1 MEPRAIARGT
11 EIAMSLL
18 FLAGMVWALA
28 PEVEE
33 SERLANAGDVEG
45 CIRALE
51 GYTAV
56 HPDDPEALWRLSRAL
71 YENGEL
77 LAQKVP
83 DKQRLPI
90 YARARVLA
98 QKVQA
103 LDPDS
108 GFGYLW
114 EGVAMGRIA
123 TASGILSQLSTAD
136 DIEKLWLKAL
146 TKKTTYRM
154 ESGISSF
161 PGDVYNAL
169 GQFYRL
175 CPDWKAMEWISGT
188 RGDIDKS
195 VKYFRM
201 MVADDPKRMEG
212 LKELGVA
219 LLCKGYKQNDMAAK
233 TEGRV
238 WLHKADELPYS
249 YPTDRIDH
257 FQIPRILEREKDACG
272 YSRDGWEDVS
282 EAAYKQ

>member
-1 MEPRAIARGT
+1 
-11 EIAMSLL
+11 MSML
-18 FLAGMVWALA
+18 FAVGLAFALA

-33 SERLANAGDVEG
+33 SERLANSGD
-45 CIRALE
+45 LE
-51 GYTAV
+51 GTIRVLEAYIAV
-56 HPDDPEALWRLSRAL
+56 HPDDPEALWRISRAL
-71 YENGEL
+71 YEQGEL
-77 LAQKVP
+77 LAQSVP

-90 YARARVLA
+90 YARARTYA
-98 QKVQA
+98 QTVQK

-136 DIEKLWLKAL
+136 DIERLWLTAL
-146 TKKTTYRM
+146 GKKTTYRM

-175 CPDWKAMEWISGT
+175 CPDWLAMEWISGT

-201 MVADDPKRMEG
+201 MVEDDPHRLEA

-219 LLCKGYKQNDMAAK
+219 LICKGNKQKDTGAK
-233 TEGRV
+233 AEGRV
-238 WLHKADELPYS
+238 WLAKAYELPYS

-257 FQIPRILEREKDACG
+257 FQIPVILEREKDACG

-282 EAAYKQ
+282 EAAYKK